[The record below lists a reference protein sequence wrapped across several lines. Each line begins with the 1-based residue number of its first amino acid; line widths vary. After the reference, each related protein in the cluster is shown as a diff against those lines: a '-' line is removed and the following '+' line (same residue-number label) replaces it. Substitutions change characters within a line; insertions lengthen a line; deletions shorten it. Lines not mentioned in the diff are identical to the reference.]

1 MKNITV
7 IVGENAKYSID
18 LKDEYQSEEF
28 IEFFEE
34 QMQIIKKIMPES
46 SKINVPIIEDN
57 TTFKRNVLFNQLDIM
72 VKGLGR
78 DIEIKDNDTMRTYTS
93 IMISK
98 NKRRGLVWLK
108 PIGRSLLIH
117 LRTMEYGAID
127 KNKKIAY
134 SKPGK
139 TTFGN
144 YPILTIND
152 KTELEYAIRIIR
164 HAYKSA

>member
-1 MKNITV
+1 MNNITV

-28 IEFFEE
+28 IRFFEE
-34 QMQIIKKIMPES
+34 QIQIVKKIMPGS
-46 SKINVPIIEDN
+46 STVNIPKIEDK
-57 TTFKRNVLFNQLDIM
+57 TTFKRNVLFDQLDIM
-72 VKGLGR
+72 VKELGH

-108 PIGRSLLIH
+108 PIGSSLLLH
-117 LRTMEYGAID
+117 LRTMEYSEID
-127 KNKKIAY
+127 KNKKIVY

-144 YPILTIND
+144 YPTLIIND
-152 KTELEYAIRIIR
+152 KSELEGAIKIIR
-164 HAYKSA
+164 YAYKLA